1 MPLTETLPPRRKAA
15 ETAATAGTCVYCQVP
30 LPDEARAI
38 VRCGCG
44 CGWVVFE
51 CRPAWKVGRG
61 SPPPSRNWVAGPH
74 KQDLTGAA
82 ACSSFRPRWADELA
96 HATKAGDG

>member
-61 SPPPSRNWVAGPH
+61 SPPPSRNWVAGP
-74 KQDLTGAA
+74 QTRFDRGGSLLVVQAEVG
-82 ACSSFRPRWADELA
+82 RRVGPR
-96 HATKAGDG
+96 H